1 MPKMKSHSGVS
12 KRFRK
17 TGTGKIMRRRANRRH
32 ILTSKNKDRKRQLRG
47 AVVVDATDRLRL
59 SRLMPYS

>member
-1 MPKMKSHSGVS
+1 
-12 KRFRK
+12 
-17 TGTGKIMRRRANRRH
+17 MRRRANRRH

>member
-17 TGTGKIMRRRANRRH
+17 SGTGKIMRRRANRRH